1 MAGFRHLHIGE
12 TRSGNIM
19 RKTRVLSIIGTRPE
33 VIKMA
38 PVIKELQSR
47 HGVFETTVV
56 TTGQHREMSEPYL
69 NLFGIKADA
78 DLAIMQ
84 KNQTLDS
91 IFVNILTALPM
102 MLKRIEPDIML
113 VQGDTSSAFAAA
125 LAAYHGK
132 IMVGHVEA
140 GLRTGNKYNPFPEE
154 INRRLIGAVADL
166 HFAPTASAEQNLLR
180 EGIPG
185 DRIFVTGNTVIDALK
200 MVVRD
205 KYEFT
210 HDVLSKIDYVN
221 RRVICVTTH
230 RRESF
235 GEPLKNTLRALK
247 EIVHRHSDVEIV
259 LPVHYNPNVRDH
271 VYGILQGT
279 ERIHLMEPLSYEPFV
294 QLLNK
299 SYLILTDSG
308 GVQEEAPGLGK
319 PVLVLR
325 ETTERPEGLE
335 AGTARL
341 VGTDVA
347 RIVSAVTELLEDK
360 ECYKKMSRAVNP
372 YGDGK
377 AATRIGDV
385 IEQTISVVRD
395 RLDAGG

>member
-1 MAGFRHLHIGE
+1 
-12 TRSGNIM
+12 M
-19 RKTRVLSIIGTRPE
+19 RKIKVLSIIGTRPE

-38 PVIKELQSR
+38 PVIRELR
-47 HGVFETTVV
+47 NRPAVFEPTVIV
-56 TTGQHREMSEPYL
+56 TGQHREMSEPYM
-69 NLFGIKADA
+69 NLFGIKADV

-91 IFVNILTALPM
+91 IFVNILTVLPAALA
-102 MLKRIEPDIML
+102 RIEPDIML

-154 INRRLIGAVADL
+154 MNRRLVGAVADL
-166 HFAPTASAEQNLLR
+166 HFAPTASARANLLR
-180 EGIPG
+180 EGVPEEH
-185 DRIFVTGNTVIDALK
+185 IFVTGNTVIDALR

-205 KYEFT
+205 EYAFT
-210 HDVLSKIDYVN
+210 HEVLSRIDYAR

-247 EIVHRHSDVEIV
+247 EIVRRHPDVEIV
-259 LPVHYNPNVRDH
+259 LPVHYNPNVRPY
-271 VYGILQGT
+271 VYEALAGT
-279 ERIHLMEPLSYEPFV
+279 ERIHLIEPLSYEPFV
-294 QLLNK
+294 QLMNK
-299 SYLILTDSG
+299 SYLIVSDSG

-325 ETTERPEGLE
+325 ETTERPEGIE

-341 VGTDVA
+341 VGTDA
-347 RIVSAVTELLEDK
+347 ERIVSAVTELLED
-360 ECYKKMSRAVNP
+360 EAAYKKMSRAVNP

-377 AATRIGDV
+377 AAIRIAEV
-385 IEQTISVVRD
+385 IEKTFAVGNRIR
-395 RLDAGG
+395 AGG

>member
-1 MAGFRHLHIGE
+1 
-12 TRSGNIM
+12 M
-19 RKTRVLSIIGTRPE
+19 RKTRVLCIIGTRPE

-47 HGVFETTVV
+47 RGVFETTVV

-69 NLFGIKADA
+69 NLFGIKADV

-91 IFVNILTALPM
+91 IFVNILTVLPM
-102 MLKRIEPDIML
+102 TLKKIEPDIML

-154 INRRLIGAVADL
+154 MNRRLIGAVADL
-166 HFAPTASAEQNLLR
+166 HFAPTASAKQNLLR
-180 EGIPG
+180 EGIPD
-185 DRIFVTGNTVIDALK
+185 DRIYVTGNTVIDALR

-210 HDVLSKIDYVN
+210 HDVLSKIDYDN
-221 RRVICVTTH
+221 HRVICVTTH

-247 EIVHRHSDVEIV
+247 EIVHRHLDVEIV

-271 VYGILQGT
+271 VYEILQGT
-279 ERIHLMEPLSYEPFV
+279 ERIHLMEPLPYEPFV

-377 AATRIGDV
+377 AAIRIGDV

>member
-1 MAGFRHLHIGE
+1 
-12 TRSGNIM
+12 M
-19 RKTRVLSIIGTRPE
+19 RKIRVLSVIGTRPE

-38 PVIKELQSR
+38 PVIRELR
-47 HGVFETTVV
+47 NRPAAFEPTVIV
-56 TTGQHREMSEPYL
+56 TGQHREMSEPYM
-69 NLFGIKADA
+69 NLFGIKADV

-91 IFVNILTALPM
+91 IFVNILTVLPAALA
-102 MLKRIEPDIML
+102 RIEPDIML

-154 INRRLIGAVADL
+154 MNRRLVGAVADL
-166 HFAPTASAEQNLLR
+166 HFAPTASARANLRR
-180 EGIPG
+180 EGVADESIV
-185 DRIFVTGNTVIDALK
+185 VTGNTVIDALR

-205 KYEFT
+205 EYAFT
-210 HDVLSKIDYVN
+210 HEVLSRIDYAK

-247 EIVHRHSDVEIV
+247 EIVRRHADVEIV
-259 LPVHYNPNVRDH
+259 LPVHYNPNVRVH
-271 VYGILQGT
+271 VYEALAGT

-294 QLLNK
+294 QLMNK

-325 ETTERPEGLE
+325 ETTERPEGIE

-341 VGTDVA
+341 VGTDVE
-347 RIVSAVTELLEDK
+347 RIVSAVTELLED
-360 ECYKKMSRAVNP
+360 ETCYKKMSRAVNP

-377 AATRIGDV
+377 AAIRIAEA
-385 IEQTISVVRD
+385 IEKTLTAAGNRIR
-395 RLDAGG
+395 AGG

>member
-1 MAGFRHLHIGE
+1 
-12 TRSGNIM
+12 M
-19 RKTRVLSIIGTRPE
+19 RKIKVLSIIGTRPE

-38 PVIKELQSR
+38 PVIRELR
-47 HGVFETTVV
+47 NWPTVFESTVIV
-56 TTGQHREMSEPYL
+56 TGQHREMSEPYM
-69 NLFGIKADA
+69 NLFGIKADV

-91 IFVNILTALPM
+91 IFVNILTVLPAALAK
-102 MLKRIEPDIML
+102 LEPDIML

-154 INRRLIGAVADL
+154 MNRRLVGAVADL
-166 HFAPTASAEQNLLR
+166 HFAPTASARENLLR
-180 EGIPG
+180 EGVPEEH
-185 DRIFVTGNTVIDALK
+185 IFVTGNTVIDALR

-205 KYEFT
+205 EYAFT
-210 HDVLSKIDYVN
+210 HEVLSRIDYAK

-247 EIVHRHSDVEIV
+247 EIVRQHPDVEIV
-259 LPVHYNPNVRDH
+259 LPVHYNPNVRPY
-271 VYGILQGT
+271 VYEALAGT
-279 ERIHLMEPLSYEPFV
+279 ERIHLIEPLSYEPFV
-294 QLLNK
+294 QLMNK
-299 SYLILTDSG
+299 SYLIVSDSG

-325 ETTERPEGLE
+325 ETTERPEGIE

-341 VGTDVA
+341 VGTDA
-347 RIVSAVTELLEDK
+347 ERIVSAVTELLED
-360 ECYKKMSRAVNP
+360 ETAYKKMSRAVNP

-377 AATRIGDV
+377 AATRIAEV
-385 IEQTISVVRD
+385 IEKTFAAAGD
-395 RLDAGG
+395 RMRAGG

>member
-1 MAGFRHLHIGE
+1 
-12 TRSGNIM
+12 M
-19 RKTRVLSIIGTRPE
+19 RKIKVLSIIGTRPE

-38 PVIKELQSR
+38 PVIRELRSR
-47 HGVFETTVV
+47 PAVFEPTVIV
-56 TTGQHREMSEPYL
+56 TGQHREMSEPYM
-69 NLFGIKADA
+69 NLFAIKADV

-91 IFVNILTALPM
+91 IFVNILTVLPAALVK
-102 MLKRIEPDIML
+102 LEPDIML

-154 INRRLIGAVADL
+154 MNRRLVGAVADL
-166 HFAPTASAEQNLLR
+166 HFAPTASARANLLR
-180 EGIPG
+180 EGVPEKHV
-185 DRIFVTGNTVIDALK
+185 FVTGNTVIDALR

-205 KYEFT
+205 EYAFT
-210 HDVLSKIDYVN
+210 HEALSRIDYAR

-247 EIVHRHSDVEIV
+247 EIVRRHSDVEIV
-259 LPVHYNPNVRDH
+259 LPVHYNPNVRPY
-271 VYGILQGT
+271 VYEVLTGT
-279 ERIHLMEPLSYEPFV
+279 ERIHLIEPLSYEPFV
-294 QLLNK
+294 QLMNK
-299 SYLILTDSG
+299 SYLIVSDSG

-325 ETTERPEGLE
+325 ETTERPEGIE

-341 VGTDVA
+341 VGTDA
-347 RIVSAVTELLEDK
+347 ERIVSAVTELLED
-360 ECYKKMSRAVNP
+360 ETAYKKMSRAVNP

-377 AATRIGDV
+377 AATRIAEV
-385 IEQTISVVRD
+385 IEKTFAAAGDRVR
-395 RLDAGG
+395 AGG

>member
-1 MAGFRHLHIGE
+1 
-12 TRSGNIM
+12 M
-19 RKTRVLSIIGTRPE
+19 RKTRVLCIIGTRPE

-38 PVIKELQSR
+38 PVIKELQNR
-47 HGVFETTVV
+47 HEVFETTVV

-69 NLFGIKADA
+69 KLFGIKADI

-91 IFVNILTALPM
+91 IFVNILTVLPAT
-102 MLKRIEPDIML
+102 LKKIEPDIML

-125 LAAYHGK
+125 LAAYHDK

-154 INRRLIGAVADL
+154 MNRRLIGAVADL
-166 HFAPTASAEQNLLR
+166 HFAPTASAKQNLLR
-180 EGIPG
+180 EGIQ
-185 DRIFVTGNTVIDALK
+185 DDHIFVTGNTVIDALG

-210 HDVLSKIDYVN
+210 HDVLSKIDYEN
-221 RRVICVTTH
+221 HRVICVTTH

-247 EIVHRHSDVEIV
+247 EIVNRHPDVEIV

-271 VYGILQGT
+271 VYAELQGT
-279 ERIHLMEPLSYEPFV
+279 MRIHLMEPLPYEPFV

-325 ETTERPEGLE
+325 ETTERPEGLA

-347 RIVSAVTELLEDK
+347 RIVSAVTELLEDMD
-360 ECYKKMSRAVNP
+360 CYKKMSRAVNP

-377 AATRIGDV
+377 AARRIGDV
-385 IEQTISVVRD
+385 IERTFSVIGD
-395 RLDAGG
+395 RPDAGR

>member
-1 MAGFRHLHIGE
+1 
-12 TRSGNIM
+12 M
-19 RKTRVLSIIGTRPE
+19 RKTKVLSIIGTRPE
-33 VIKMA
+33 IIKMA
-38 PVIKELQSR
+38 PVIRELQNRSA
-47 HGVFETTVV
+47 VFEPTVIV
-56 TTGQHREMSEPYL
+56 TGQHREMSEPYL
-69 NLFGIKADA
+69 NLFGIKVDV

-91 IFVNILTALPM
+91 IFVNILTVLPVIIG
-102 MLKRIEPDIML
+102 KIEPDIML

-132 IMVGHVEA
+132 IMIGHVEA

-154 INRRLIGAVADL
+154 MNRRLVGAVADL
-166 HFAPTASAEQNLLR
+166 HFAPTANAKANLLR
-180 EGIPG
+180 EGVAEEH
-185 DRIFVTGNTVIDALK
+185 IFVTGNTVIDALR

-205 KYEFT
+205 KYEFA
-210 HDVLSKIDYVN
+210 HNVLSRIDYDN

-235 GEPLKNTLRALK
+235 GEPLKNTFRALR

-259 LPVHYNPNVRDH
+259 LPVHFNPNVRDH
-271 VYGILQGT
+271 VYKALAGT
-279 ERIHLMEPLSYEPFV
+279 ERIHLVEPLSYEPFV
-294 QLLNK
+294 QLMNK

-325 ETTERPEGLE
+325 ETTERPEGLK

-341 VGTDVA
+341 VGTDVNL
-347 RIVSAVTELLEDK
+347 IVSAVTELLED
-360 ECYKKMSRAVNP
+360 EACYRKMSRAMSP

-377 AATRIGDV
+377 AAVRIADV
-385 IEQTISVVRD
+385 IEKTFAAVGNRIG
-395 RLDAGG
+395 LGG

>member
-1 MAGFRHLHIGE
+1 
-12 TRSGNIM
+12 M
-19 RKTRVLSIIGTRPE
+19 RKIRVLSIIGTRPE

-38 PVIKELQSR
+38 PVIRELR
-47 HGVFETTVV
+47 NRPAVFEPTVIV
-56 TTGQHREMSEPYL
+56 TGQHREMSEPYM
-69 NLFGIKADA
+69 NLFGIKADV

-91 IFVNILTALPM
+91 IFVNILTVLPAALAK
-102 MLKRIEPDIML
+102 LEPDIML

-154 INRRLIGAVADL
+154 MNRRLVGAVADL
-166 HFAPTASAEQNLLR
+166 HFAPTASARANLLR
-180 EGIPG
+180 EGVPEEH
-185 DRIFVTGNTVIDALK
+185 IFVTGNTVIDALR

-205 KYEFT
+205 EYAFT
-210 HDVLSKIDYVN
+210 HEVLSRIDYAK

-247 EIVHRHSDVEIV
+247 EIVRRHPDVEIV
-259 LPVHYNPNVRDH
+259 LPVHYNPNVRPY
-271 VYGILQGT
+271 VYEALAGT
-279 ERIHLMEPLSYEPFV
+279 ERIHLIEPLSYEPFV
-294 QLLNK
+294 QLMNK
-299 SYLILTDSG
+299 SYLIVSDSG

-325 ETTERPEGLE
+325 ETTERPEGIA

-341 VGTDVA
+341 VGTDA
-347 RIVSAVTELLEDK
+347 ERIVSAVTELLED
-360 ECYKKMSRAVNP
+360 ETAYKKMSRAVNP

-377 AATRIGDV
+377 AATRIAEV
-385 IEQTISVVRD
+385 IEKTFAM
-395 RLDAGG
+395 AGNRIRAAAVPSP

>member
-1 MAGFRHLHIGE
+1 
-12 TRSGNIM
+12 M
-19 RKTRVLSIIGTRPE
+19 RKIKVLSIIGTRPE

-38 PVIKELQSR
+38 PVIRELR
-47 HGVFETTVV
+47 NRPTVIEPTV
-56 TTGQHREMSEPYL
+56 IVTGQHREMSEPYM
-69 NLFGIKADA
+69 NLFGIKADV

-84 KNQTLDS
+84 ENQTLDS
-91 IFVNILTALPM
+91 IFVNILTVLPAALA
-102 MLKRIEPDIML
+102 RIEPDIML

-154 INRRLIGAVADL
+154 MNRRLVGAVADL
-166 HFAPTASAEQNLLR
+166 HFAPTASARANLLR
-180 EGIPG
+180 EGVPEEH
-185 DRIFVTGNTVIDALK
+185 IFVTGNTVIDALR

-205 KYEFT
+205 EYAFT
-210 HDVLSKIDYVN
+210 HEVLSRIDYAK

-247 EIVHRHSDVEIV
+247 EIVRRHPDVEIV
-259 LPVHYNPNVRDH
+259 LPVHYNPNVRPY
-271 VYGILQGT
+271 VYEALAGT
-279 ERIHLMEPLSYEPFV
+279 ERIHLIEPLSYEPFV
-294 QLLNK
+294 QLMNK
-299 SYLILTDSG
+299 SYLIVSDSG

-325 ETTERPEGLE
+325 ETTERPEGIE

-341 VGTDVA
+341 VGTDA
-347 RIVSAVTELLEDK
+347 ERIVSVVTELLED
-360 ECYKKMSRAVNP
+360 EAAYKKMSRAVNP

-377 AATRIGDV
+377 AAIRIAEV
-385 IEQTISVVRD
+385 IEKTFAVGNRIR
-395 RLDAGG
+395 AGG

>member
-1 MAGFRHLHIGE
+1 M
-12 TRSGNIM
+12 
-19 RKTRVLSIIGTRPE
+19 KTIKILSIIGTRPE

-38 PVIKELQSR
+38 PVIREIQNRPAAFDS
-47 HGVFETTVV
+47 TVV
-56 TTGQHREMSEPYL
+56 VTGQHREMSQPYL
-69 NLFGIKADA
+69 DLFGIEADA

-84 KNQTLDS
+84 ENQTLDS
-91 IFVNILTALPM
+91 IFVNILAALPA
-102 MLKRIEPDIML
+102 LLRKIQPDILL

-125 LAAYHGK
+125 LAAYHAK
-132 IMVGHVEA
+132 IRVGHVEA

-166 HFAPTASAEQNLLR
+166 HFAPTAGARENLLR
-180 EGIPG
+180 EGVAEES
-185 DRIFVTGNTVIDALK
+185 IFVTGNTVIDALR

-205 KYEFT
+205 QYVFT
-210 HDVLSKIDYVN
+210 DEVLSRIDYAE

-235 GEPLKNTLRALK
+235 GEPLKNTLRALR
-247 EIVHRHSDVEIV
+247 EIAARYPDVEIV
-259 LPVHYNPNVRDH
+259 LPVHYTPNVREH
-271 VYGILQGT
+271 VYKMLQGA

-325 ETTERPEGLE
+325 ETTERPEGLA

-347 RIVSAVTELLEDK
+347 RIVSATAELLEN
-360 ECYKKMSRAVNP
+360 EASYRKMSRAVNP

-377 AATRIGDV
+377 AAARIADV
-385 IEQTISVVRD
+385 IERS
-395 RLDAGG
+395 LSASDARPGIRNRSA

>member
-1 MAGFRHLHIGE
+1 
-12 TRSGNIM
+12 M
-19 RKTRVLSIIGTRPE
+19 RKIKILSIIGTRPE

-38 PVIKELQSR
+38 PVIREIR
-47 HGVFETTVV
+47 NRGAVFESTVV
-56 TTGQHREMSEPYL
+56 VTGQHREMSQPYL
-69 NLFGIKADA
+69 DLFGIQADA

-91 IFVNILTALPM
+91 IFVNILSALPA
-102 MLKRIEPDIML
+102 LLNRIEPDILL

-154 INRRLIGAVADL
+154 INRHLIGVVADL
-166 HFAPTASAEQNLLR
+166 HFAPTTGAKENLLR
-180 EGIPG
+180 EGVP
-185 DRIFVTGNTVIDALK
+185 DERIFVTGNTVIDALK

-205 KYEFT
+205 QYVFT
-210 HDVLSKIDYVN
+210 DDVLSGIDFDK

-247 EIVHRHSDVEIV
+247 EIAAKYPDVEIV
-259 LPVHYNPNVRDH
+259 LPVHYNPNVREH
-271 VYGILQGT
+271 VYKMLQGA

-325 ETTERPEGLE
+325 ETTERPEGLA

-347 RIVSAVTELLEDK
+347 RVVSATAELLED
-360 ECYKKMSRAVNP
+360 EASYRKMSRAVNP

-377 AATRIGDV
+377 AAARITDV
-385 IEQTISVVRD
+385 IERSLSAAEIRPGVR
-395 RLDAGG
+395 RLGA

>member
-1 MAGFRHLHIGE
+1 
-12 TRSGNIM
+12 M
-19 RKTRVLSIIGTRPE
+19 RKIRVLSIIGTRPE

-38 PVIKELQSR
+38 PVIRELR
-47 HGVFETTVV
+47 NRPAVFEPTVIV
-56 TTGQHREMSEPYL
+56 TGQHREMSEPYM
-69 NLFGIKADA
+69 NLFGIKADV

-91 IFVNILTALPM
+91 IFVNILTVLPAALAK
-102 MLKRIEPDIML
+102 LEPDIML

-154 INRRLIGAVADL
+154 MNRRLVGAVADL
-166 HFAPTASAEQNLLR
+166 HFAPTASARANLQR
-180 EGIPG
+180 EGVA
-185 DRIFVTGNTVIDALK
+185 DERIFVTGNTVIDALR

-205 KYEFT
+205 EYAFT
-210 HDVLSKIDYVN
+210 HEVLSRIDYAN

-247 EIVHRHSDVEIV
+247 EIVRRHPDVEIV
-259 LPVHYNPNVRDH
+259 LPVHYNPNVRPY
-271 VYGILQGT
+271 VYEALAGT
-279 ERIHLMEPLSYEPFV
+279 ERIHLIEPLSYEPFV
-294 QLLNK
+294 QLMNK
-299 SYLILTDSG
+299 SYLIVSDSG

-325 ETTERPEGLE
+325 ETTERPEGIA

-341 VGTDVA
+341 VGTDA
-347 RIVSAVTELLEDK
+347 ERIVSAVTELLED
-360 ECYKKMSRAVNP
+360 EAAYRKMSRAVNP

-377 AATRIGDV
+377 AAARIAEV
-385 IEQTISVVRD
+385 IEKTFAAGS
-395 RLDAGG
+395 RLRAGG

>member
-1 MAGFRHLHIGE
+1 
-12 TRSGNIM
+12 M

-69 NLFGIKADA
+69 NLFGIKADI

-91 IFVNILTALPM
+91 IFVNILTVLPM
-102 MLKRIEPDIML
+102 TLKKIEPDIML

-166 HFAPTASAEQNLLR
+166 HFAPTASAKENLLR

-185 DRIFVTGNTVIDALK
+185 DRIFVTGNTVIDALR

-210 HDVLSKIDYVN
+210 HDVLSKIDYDN
-221 RRVICVTTH
+221 HRVICVTTH

-279 ERIHLMEPLSYEPFV
+279 ERIHLIEPLPYEPFV

-341 VGTDVA
+341 VGTDVT

-377 AATRIGDV
+377 AAIRIGDV

-395 RLDAGG
+395 RLDAGS

>member
-1 MAGFRHLHIGE
+1 
-12 TRSGNIM
+12 M
-19 RKTRVLSIIGTRPE
+19 RKIKVLSIIGTRPE

-38 PVIKELQSR
+38 PVIRELR
-47 HGVFETTVV
+47 NRPAVFESTVIV
-56 TTGQHREMSEPYL
+56 TGQHREMSEPYM
-69 NLFGIKADA
+69 NLFGIKADV

-91 IFVNILTALPM
+91 IFVNILTVLPAALAK
-102 MLKRIEPDIML
+102 LEPDIML

-154 INRRLIGAVADL
+154 MNRRLVGAVADL
-166 HFAPTASAEQNLLR
+166 HFAPTASARENLLR
-180 EGIPG
+180 EGVPEEH
-185 DRIFVTGNTVIDALK
+185 IFVTGNTVIDALR

-205 KYEFT
+205 EYAFT
-210 HDVLSKIDYVN
+210 HEVLSRIDYAK

-247 EIVHRHSDVEIV
+247 EIVRQHPDVEIV
-259 LPVHYNPNVRDH
+259 LPVHYNPNVRPY
-271 VYGILQGT
+271 VYEALAGT
-279 ERIHLMEPLSYEPFV
+279 ERIHLIEPLSYEPFV
-294 QLLNK
+294 QLMNK
-299 SYLILTDSG
+299 SYLIVSDSG

-325 ETTERPEGLE
+325 ETTERPEGIE

-341 VGTDVA
+341 VGTDA
-347 RIVSAVTELLEDK
+347 ERIVSAVTELLED
-360 ECYKKMSRAVNP
+360 ETAYKKMSRAVNP

-377 AATRIGDV
+377 AATRIAEV
-385 IEQTISVVRD
+385 IEKTFAAAGD
-395 RLDAGG
+395 RMRAGG

>member
-1 MAGFRHLHIGE
+1 
-12 TRSGNIM
+12 M
-19 RKTRVLSIIGTRPE
+19 RKTKVLSIIGTRPE

-38 PVIKELQSR
+38 PVIRELQKRSA
-47 HGVFETTVV
+47 VFEPMVIV
-56 TTGQHREMSEPYL
+56 TGQHREMSEPYL
-69 NLFGIKADA
+69 DLFSIKVDV

-91 IFVNILTALPM
+91 IFVNILTVLPAT
-102 MLKRIEPDIML
+102 LRKIDPDIML

-154 INRRLIGAVADL
+154 MNRRLVGAVADL
-166 HFAPTASAEQNLLR
+166 HFAPTENAKVNLLR
-180 EGIPG
+180 EGVA
-185 DRIFVTGNTVIDALK
+185 DKHIFVTGNTVIDALR

-205 KYEFT
+205 NYEFT
-210 HDVLSKIDYVN
+210 HDVLSRIDYDN
-221 RRVICVTTH
+221 HRVICVTTH

-235 GEPLKNTLRALK
+235 GEPLENTLRALR
-247 EIVHRHSDVEIV
+247 EIVRRHSDVEIV
-259 LPVHYNPNVRDH
+259 LPVHYNPNVRGH
-271 VYGILQGT
+271 VYEALAGT

-294 QLLNK
+294 QLMNK

-341 VGTDVA
+341 VGTDVNQ
-347 RIVSAVTELLEDK
+347 IVSAVTELLED
-360 ECYKKMSRAVNP
+360 EACYRKMSRAVNP

-377 AATRIGDV
+377 AAIRIADV
-385 IEQTISVVRD
+385 IEKTFATVGNRIG
-395 RLDAGG
+395 LGGRSA

>member
-1 MAGFRHLHIGE
+1 
-12 TRSGNIM
+12 M
-19 RKTRVLSIIGTRPE
+19 RKIKVLSIIGTRPE

-38 PVIKELQSR
+38 PVIRELR
-47 HGVFETTVV
+47 NWPTVFESTVIV
-56 TTGQHREMSEPYL
+56 TGQHREMSEPYM
-69 NLFGIKADA
+69 NLFGIKADV

-91 IFVNILTALPM
+91 IFVNILTVLSAALAK
-102 MLKRIEPDIML
+102 LEPDIML

-154 INRRLIGAVADL
+154 MNRRLVGAVADL
-166 HFAPTASAEQNLLR
+166 HFAPTASARENLLR
-180 EGIPG
+180 EGVPEEH
-185 DRIFVTGNTVIDALK
+185 IFVTGNTVIDALR

-205 KYEFT
+205 EYAFT
-210 HDVLSKIDYVN
+210 HEVLSRIDYAK

-247 EIVHRHSDVEIV
+247 EIVRRHPDVEIV
-259 LPVHYNPNVRDH
+259 LPVHYNPNVRPY
-271 VYGILQGT
+271 VYEALAGT
-279 ERIHLMEPLSYEPFV
+279 ERIHLIEPLSYEPFV
-294 QLLNK
+294 QLMNK
-299 SYLILTDSG
+299 SYLIVSDSG

-325 ETTERPEGLE
+325 ETTERPEGIE

-341 VGTDVA
+341 VGTDA
-347 RIVSAVTELLEDK
+347 ERIVSAVTELLED
-360 ECYKKMSRAVNP
+360 ETAYKKMSRAVNP

-377 AATRIGDV
+377 AATRIAEV
-385 IEQTISVVRD
+385 IEKTFAAAGD
-395 RLDAGG
+395 RMRAGG

>member
-1 MAGFRHLHIGE
+1 
-12 TRSGNIM
+12 M
-19 RKTRVLSIIGTRPE
+19 RKIKVLSIIGTRPE

-38 PVIKELQSR
+38 PVIRELRSR
-47 HGVFETTVV
+47 SAVFEPTVIV
-56 TTGQHREMSEPYL
+56 TGQHREMSEPYM
-69 NLFGIKADA
+69 NLFGIKADV

-91 IFVNILTALPM
+91 IFVNILSVLPAALA
-102 MLKRIEPDIML
+102 RFEPDILL

-154 INRRLIGAVADL
+154 MNRRLVGAVADL
-166 HFAPTASAEQNLLR
+166 HFAPTASAQANLRR
-180 EGIPG
+180 EGVA
-185 DRIFVTGNTVIDALK
+185 DERIFVTGNTVIDALR

-205 KYEFT
+205 EYAFAHEI
-210 HDVLSKIDYVN
+210 LSRIDYAN

-247 EIVHRHSDVEIV
+247 EIVRRHPDVEIV
-259 LPVHYNPNVRDH
+259 LPVHYNPNVRVH
-271 VYGILQGT
+271 VYEALAGT

-294 QLLNK
+294 QLMNK
-299 SYLILTDSG
+299 SYLIVSDSG

-325 ETTERPEGLE
+325 ETTERPEGIE

-341 VGTDVA
+341 VGTDA
-347 RIVSAVTELLEDK
+347 ERIVSAVTELLEN
-360 ECYKKMSRAVNP
+360 ETAYKKMSRAVNP

-377 AATRIGDV
+377 AATRIAEV
-385 IEQTISVVRD
+385 IEKTFAAAGNRMH
-395 RLDAGG
+395 AGG

>member
-1 MAGFRHLHIGE
+1 
-12 TRSGNIM
+12 M
-19 RKTRVLSIIGTRPE
+19 RKIKVVSIIGTRPE

-38 PVIKELQSR
+38 PVIRELR
-47 HGVFETTVV
+47 NRPAVFEPTVIV
-56 TTGQHREMSEPYL
+56 TGQHREMCEPYM
-69 NLFGIKADA
+69 NLFGIEADV

-91 IFVNILTALPM
+91 IFVNILSVLPAALA
-102 MLKRIEPDIML
+102 KFQPDILL

-154 INRRLIGAVADL
+154 MNRRLVGAVADL
-166 HFAPTASAEQNLLR
+166 HFAPTASARANLLR
-180 EGIPG
+180 EGIPEE
-185 DRIFVTGNTVIDALK
+185 RIAVTGNTVIDALR

-205 KYEFT
+205 EYIFT
-210 HDVLSKIDYVN
+210 DEALSRIDFAG
-221 RRVICVTTH
+221 RRIICVTTH

-247 EIVHRHSDVEIV
+247 EIVRRHPDVEIV
-259 LPVHYNPNVRDH
+259 LPVHYNPNVRPH
-271 VYGILQGT
+271 VYEALAGT

-294 QLLNK
+294 QLMNK
-299 SYLILTDSG
+299 SYLIVSDSG

-325 ETTERPEGLE
+325 ETTERPEGIA

-341 VGTDVA
+341 VGTDA
-347 RIVSAVTELLEDK
+347 ERIVPAVTELLED
-360 ECYKKMSRAVNP
+360 ESAYRKMSRAVNP

-377 AATRIGDV
+377 AATRIAEV
-385 IEQTISVVRD
+385 IEKTFAASGNRVR
-395 RLDAGG
+395 AGG